1 MMKIGVLTS
10 GADAP
15 GMNACIRSI
24 VRCAQASGHEVYGF
38 YDGFR
43 GLIEGR
49 FTKLDSIGVAGTIP
63 LGGSLLGIARLP
75 EFKYEQ
81 IRKMA
86 KTQLDK
92 NGIECLIV
100 IGGDGSYRGAI
111 GLHDLGVKV
120 IAIPATIDNNI
131 PSSDHSIGFSTSLR
145 SAVEAVD
152 RLKDTSSGHQ
162 WCSIVEVTGNNCEDL
177 ALFTGLACGAEYVI
191 TKNAGFDKDKLLE
204 ELKQDHLEGRK
215 HALVV
220 VSEGLAN
227 VYALA
232 KEIESYSGFECRSTI
247 LGYVLRGGSPTPEDR
262 IRASRLGAYA
272 VSLIDQKKFGYSVG
286 LVKNE
291 MVETPI
297 KDSLNV
303 TTKPNEELNNLLQK
317 TK

>member
-1 MMKIGVLTS
+1 MKIGVLTS

-24 VRCAQASGHEVYGF
+24 VRCANAKGHQVYGF

-49 FTKLDSIGVAGTIP
+49 FTLLDKLSVAKTVN
-63 LGGSLLGIARLP
+63 LGGSMLGIARLP

-81 IRKMA
+81 VRKMA
-86 KTQLDK
+86 MNQLKK
-92 NGIECLIV
+92 NEIDCLIV
-100 IGGDGSYRGAI
+100 IGGDGSYKGAI
-111 GLHDLGVKV
+111 GLHELGVNV
-120 IAIPATIDNNI
+120 IAIPASIDNNI

-145 SAVEAVD
+145 SAVDAVD

-177 ALFTGLACGAEYVI
+177 ALYTGLACGAEYVI
-191 TKNAGFDKDKLLE
+191 TRDGGFDKQALLDG
-204 ELKQDHLEGRK
+204 LKEDHLKGRK
-215 HALVV
+215 LALVII
-220 VSEGLAN
+220 SEGIAN
-227 VYALA
+227 VYSLA
-232 KEIESYSGFECRSTI
+232 KEIESYSGFECRATI
-247 LGYVLRGGSPTPEDR
+247 LGYVLRGGAPTPEDR

-272 VSLIDQKKFGYSVG
+272 VDLIDAKKFGYSVG

-297 KDSLNV
+297 EESLKV
-303 TTKPNEELNNLLQK
+303 TKKPNDELNDLLQK
-317 TK
+317 IK